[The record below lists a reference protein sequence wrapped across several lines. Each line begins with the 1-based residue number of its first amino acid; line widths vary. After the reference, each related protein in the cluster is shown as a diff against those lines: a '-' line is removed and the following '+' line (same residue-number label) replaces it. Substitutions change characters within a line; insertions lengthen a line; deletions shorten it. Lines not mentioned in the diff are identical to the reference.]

1 MVNTGVYVF
10 QRVECSTCIKY
21 QKKKTS
27 IHIYTPFYTVKG
39 YIHVLPET
47 SRWIFCKHFSFN
59 ISAMRIRMDSCSFG
73 TVIFVCILTSV
84 LSEDHC
90 NLIFNMGKYKPFLFH
105 MFVFTVF
112 QFCICTFMHLC
123 ISFYPMFI
131 LFVIMNYLHVIEIY
145 LCRKCTCSFPCIL
158 HHEDL

>member
-1 MVNTGVYVF
+1 M
-10 QRVECSTCIKY
+10 
-21 QKKKTS
+21 
-27 IHIYTPFYTVKG
+27 
-39 YIHVLPET
+39 
-47 SRWIFCKHFSFN
+47 FSFN
-59 ISAMRIRMDSCSFG
+59 TSAMRIRMDSCSFG

-158 HHEDL
+158 HHEDLWKYSCNLTNHCKFTPPINILHDTSSWIRTHDFINS